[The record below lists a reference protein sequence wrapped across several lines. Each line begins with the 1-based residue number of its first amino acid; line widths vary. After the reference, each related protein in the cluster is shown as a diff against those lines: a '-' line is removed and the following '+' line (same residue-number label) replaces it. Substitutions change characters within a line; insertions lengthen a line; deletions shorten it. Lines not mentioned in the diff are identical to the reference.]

1 VPAGSNDFE
10 KGLRVRS
17 RAAVRVGFFD
27 ALQHPSWRRKDRGM
41 LFEGRKKAFE
51 GAVDAYYDD
60 LYRYAYWLCRNHW
73 QAEDVV
79 QEALSRAW
87 RNWSG
92 LREARALKS
101 WLFTIVHNEFMRAA
115 KRSRFVSS
123 EFDAD
128 SLESDA
134 PADPSAAIEL
144 RRALRILSEESRQAL
159 LLQVLGGFNCAEIA
173 AMLGMREG
181 AVMTR
186 LSRARQALRRKLE
199 PDDYAMEAN
208 IS

>member
-1 VPAGSNDFE
+1 MLLE
-10 KGLRVRS
+10 
-17 RAAVRVGFFD
+17 
-27 ALQHPSWRRKDRGM
+27 RRRT
-41 LFEGRKKAFE
+41 AFE
-51 GAVDAYYDD
+51 GAVDAYYED

-87 RNWSG
+87 RSWSR

-115 KRSRFVSS
+115 KRSRLV
-123 EFDAD
+123 

-134 PADPSAAIEL
+134 DALESGEPSDPSGAIEL
-144 RRALRILSEESRQAL
+144 RRALRGLSEESRQAL
-159 LLQVLGGFNCAEIA
+159 LLQVLGGFSCAEIA
-173 AMLGMREG
+173 TMLGMREG

-186 LSRARQALRRKLE
+186 LSRARQAMRRKLE
-199 PDDYAMEAN
+199 PDDYGTEAN